1 MRVFLF
7 LDLLLGC
14 FWLNSVRLENFG
26 SFCLTLLYDVLRL
39 SLQFVMSFGDR
50 NKRTERTNEFIG
62 ETGDSQHHYVSE
74 DCIRSGC
81 GTSECGE
88 SIGDT
93 TFLRNGERAPSE
105 KTLRDEPE
113 RISEPGQVPLAE
125 NPVHRA
131 SGDLSKTDQ
140 GDQPHQRGVF
150 DFCPSRLKCG
160 ETVTV
165 EKEIL

>member
-1 MRVFLF
+1 MRF
-7 LDLLLGC
+7 
-14 FWLNSVRLENFG
+14 ENFG
-26 SFCLTLLYDVLRL
+26 SFCLTLHYDVVCIP
-39 SLQFVMSFGDR
+39 LQFDMASR
-50 NKRTERTNEFIG
+50 YSNKRSERANGFVS
-62 ETGDSQHHYVSE
+62 ETRNSQYHGLSE
-74 DCIRSGC
+74 DCIEPSGG
-81 GTSECGE
+81 GTESGE
-88 SIGDT
+88 AVSDSVFFG
-93 TFLRNGERAPSE
+93 LREGAFGE
-105 KTLRDEPE
+105 KNLRDKSE
-113 RISEPGQVPLAE
+113 RISESELVPLAE